1 MTEVHLLFFHSVL
14 QVFINTNK
22 FLQSEAPL
30 IHVLHSVL
38 NSFLFKL
45 SARFLHLKKLKDT
58 GLITVDLEDESNYKS
73 DEQLDIG
80 MQTRSALKSLQ
91 HDGYPTSKIDAF
103 FHAARS
109 FYKQALT
116 YGCDNLP
123 TSDPV
128 FINAQFLD
136 FSKRE
141 HADFIHVEYFVDRFS
156 LLSPFKSDIVKME
169 RLKDEFIEYQLLD
182 SSCIPNDFCGR
193 ELNHVKDQSE
203 SEFCTCIHVHVDAIW
218 SHIKSMM
225 LADLNPRFPN
235 LCQVAELVIVI
246 PHSNGSEERVF
257 SLVTKNK
264 TQYRPNLD
272 IGETL
277 AWEALLLPKLHF
289 QTTLTL
295 QSSS

>member
-1 MTEVHLLFFHSVL
+1 
-14 QVFINTNK
+14 
-22 FLQSEAPL
+22 
-30 IHVLHSVL
+30 
-38 NSFLFKL
+38 
-45 SARFLHLKKLKDT
+45 
-58 GLITVDLEDESNYKS
+58 
-73 DEQLDIG
+73 
-80 MQTRSALKSLQ
+80 MQTRSVLKSLQ

-141 HADFIHVEYFVDRFS
+141 HADFTQIEYFVDCFS

-182 SSCIPNDFCGR
+182 SSCIPNDLWIR
-193 ELNHVKDQSE
+193 TESHEDQSE
-203 SEFCTCIHVHVDAIW
+203 PEFCTHIDAIW
-218 SHIKSMM
+218 SHTKSMK

-295 QSSS
+295 QSSSQHQSCWKRPKLPQC